1 MRPISLL
8 NVELK
13 LLTKIIAS
21 RIQQHLPGLIHLD
34 QVGFVPSREARDNTA
49 KVLNLLHAVNVTKT
63 PCVFVGTDAE
73 KAFARVNWQFMFATL
88 RHVGLGHKMLNWIS
102 AVYTNPTA
110 KVRANGVLSET
121 FPIMNGTRQG
131 CPLSPLLFAL
141 SLEPFLRRIQMNPE
155 ISGIRVGDREYKVS
169 AYAAYVTENI
179 RWQPTRTT
187 CSSH

>member
-110 KVRANGVLSET
+110 KVRA
-121 FPIMNGTRQG
+121 
-131 CPLSPLLFAL
+131 
-141 SLEPFLRRIQMNPE
+141 
-155 ISGIRVGDREYKVS
+155 VGDVPDYEWDTTGLPPVAPIIRTLPRTLPEAHTNES
-169 AYAAYVTENI
+169 GNI
-179 RWQPTRTT
+179 RN
-187 CSSH
+187 